1 MVARIRSVLVPGALG
16 MALALGTAYAQ
27 APAQD
32 DQDHSAH
39 HPPGSEVQAQA
50 TPPAPAPVV
59 PPQPGRPATP
69 GMGMAPGQAGQP
81 GMGMM
86 PGQGGQ
92 PGMMGGD
99 MGQMMQMM
107 QRMMAMRQGGM
118 SPAAMRAFDRIE
130 GQLAY
135 FRTELRVTDAQMP
148 QWNAFADAVRTQ
160 SQTLRQAYMQAMQS
174 AGQPTPAPAQLER
187 RATLLRAQLDATQ
200 AIAPATSALYG
211 TLSDEQK
218 RLADELMAEHLRDMR
233 RRGL

>member
-1 MVARIRSVLVPGALG
+1 MVARIGSVLATAALG
-16 MALALGTAYAQ
+16 MTLALGNAHAQ

-39 HPPGSEVQAQA
+39 HPPGSEAQAQA
-50 TPPAPAPVV
+50 TPPAPPTIV
-59 PPQPGRPATP
+59 PPQPGRPATS
-69 GMGMAPGQAGQP
+69 

-86 PGQGGQ
+86 PGPDGQ

-107 QRMMAMRQGGM
+107 QRMMSMRQGGM
-118 SPAAMRAFDRIE
+118 SPGTLRAFERIE

-148 QWNAFADAVRTQ
+148 QWNAFADAVRAQ
-160 SQTLRQAYMQAMQS
+160 SGRLRQAYTQAMQS
-174 AGQPTPAPAQLER
+174 ASQLASAPAQLER
-187 RATLLRAQLDATQ
+187 RAALLRAQLDTTQ
-200 AIAPATSALYG
+200 AMAAATSALYAV
-211 TLSDEQK
+211 LSDEQK

-233 RRGL
+233 MRGL